1 MSYQGAH
8 TGAELDDA
16 VGVAK
21 GAGTGLVVKT
31 ATGEGV
37 RRSFTASANLA
48 LTNGD
53 GVLGDIGLDL
63 SAAVIASLA
72 KADTA
77 LQEAALA
84 TVATTGAYA
93 DLVDPP
99 LLGTMAGEATADY
112 TPTAGL
118 GSAAFTDSTA
128 YATAAQGALADSAV
142 QPEDLG
148 TAATTDS
155 TAYAT
160 AAQGGLAD
168 TAVQPGDATA
178 VPYVAVAADKTLAL
192 TDANTEQQVEA
203 AAVLTIPTNATA
215 AFARGDKVAILSVTA
230 GAVSVTASAGVT
242 INGVDAGSATLTGQY
257 SGAVITKIGAD
268 AWAIAGDIGEVL

>member
-1 MSYQGAH
+1 MSYNGAH

-21 GAGTGLVVKT
+21 GAGTGLVIKT
-31 ATGEGV
+31 ATGAGV
-37 RRSFTASANLA
+37 RRSFTASANLE

-53 GVLGDIGLDL
+53 GVAGDIGLDL

-99 LLGTMAGEATADY
+99 LLGTMAGEAAADY
-112 TPTAGL
+112 TPTIGF
-118 GSAAFTDSTA
+118 GSAAFTESSA
-128 YATAAQGALADSAV
+128 YATAAQGA
-142 QPEDLG
+142 
-148 TAATTDS
+148 
-155 TAYAT
+155 
-160 AAQGGLAD
+160 LAD

-178 VPYVAVAADKTLAL
+178 VPYVAVATDKTFAL

-203 AAVLTIPTNATA
+203 AAVLTIPTESAV
-215 AFARGDKVAILSVTA
+215 AFARGDKVSVLSITA
-230 GAVSVTASAGVT
+230 GTVSVTAAAGVT
-242 INGVDAGSATLTGQY
+242 LNGVGAGSATLTSQY
-257 SGAVITKIGAD
+257 SGAVITKVGVD
-268 AWAIAGDIGEVL
+268 AWSIAGDIGDIL